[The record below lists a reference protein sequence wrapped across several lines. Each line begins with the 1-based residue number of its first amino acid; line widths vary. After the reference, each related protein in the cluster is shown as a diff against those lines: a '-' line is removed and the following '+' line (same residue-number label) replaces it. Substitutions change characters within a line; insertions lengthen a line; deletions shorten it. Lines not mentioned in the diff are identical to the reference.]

1 MLGEE
6 KFPELALGA
15 LADACVI
22 MTGKLLFSTGEF
34 REHLIGMTTA
44 SLKSLVK
51 RLLVT
56 FLE

>member
-22 MTGKLLFSTGEF
+22 MTGKLLSTGEF